1 MYKIIMGLLNK
12 QTKKPIPKQ
21 KSKPIEFELGTE
33 EIRIILQGIQNST
46 YKGKD
51 IEMMYNLVLKLQ
63 DLYQKSL
70 DNK

>member
-1 MYKIIMGLLNK
+1 MLKYIMGLLNK
-12 QTKKPIPKQ
+12 NTKPTAPKT

-33 EIRIILQGIQNST
+33 EIKIILQGIQNAT
-46 YKGKD
+46 FKGGD

>member
-1 MYKIIMGLLNK
+1 MGLLNK

-21 KSKPIEFELGTE
+21 KTKPIEFELGTE
-33 EIRIILQGIQNST
+33 EIKIILQGIQT
-46 YKGKD
+46 TTFKGKD

-70 DNK
+70 DSK